1 VRIQLIAFS
10 VFPGG
15 LVTLFGIVLMLC
27 VIVMYALYR
36 KGDVRV
42 HFSRG
47 KTSFELD
54 AKERSLK

>member
-1 VRIQLIAFS
+1 MTARMVASFM
-10 VFPGG
+10 PGG
-15 LVTLFGIVLMLC
+15 LALLVAIVLAFSA
-27 VIVMYALYR
+27 IVLYALNK

-54 AKERSLK
+54 AKERSSRE

>member
-1 VRIQLIAFS
+1 MTTSILS
-10 VFPGG
+10 SYLPGG
-15 LVTLFGIVLMLC
+15 LIMMIVIVLMLC
-27 VIVMYALYR
+27 LLALYALYS

-54 AKERSLK
+54 AKERSSK